1 METWLKRKGNL
12 PFESGR
18 YVLFLFSQ
26 DLRKTEDAFILISSF
41 KAHVIEDVERKLL
54 NESFRKRVFFLSKAA
69 CTPLFYFLQDVR
81 KRADTFI
88 FNFKFQSSCNGRGW
102 KKTIERKLEKK
113 RILPFES
120 GRYTSF
126 LFFARHLKKSK
137 WVTRMVSA
145 NTCGIK
151 NLNWNPPS
159 FPSFSLWQTI
169 LSNSMILPGEEVSLP
184 FQSFSRRQTC
194 IVRL

>member
-1 METWLKRKGNL
+1 MLKESYWTKALEKEYSSFRK
-12 PFESGR
+12 R
-18 YVLFLFSQ
+18 HVHLFFIFC
-26 DLRKTEDAFILISSF
+26 KTLEKEQILSFLISSF
-41 KAHVIEDVERKLL
+41 KALVMEEAERKLL
-54 NESFRKRVFFLSKAA
+54 NESLRKRGFFLSKAA
-69 CTPLFYFLQDVR
+69 VHL
-81 KRADTFI
+81 
-88 FNFKFQSSCNGRGW
+88 
-102 KKTIERKLEKK
+102 
-113 RILPFES
+113 
-120 GRYTSF
+120 F